1 MQAGEA
7 EWADAPAQ
15 AGNMGARAPTAPLSV
30 SRGLVGGGRGA
41 ATLSCWVDTDGWW
54 TPWRMAQ
61 RVRGHACAAAVQVL
75 TRPLRLAGEVDFA
88 AVAARTPGFVGA
100 DLAALAKEAAALA
113 VRRIFA
119 QLEQARAR
127 GCGRDSVP
135 A

>member
-1 MQAGEA
+1 
-7 EWADAPAQ
+7 
-15 AGNMGARAPTAPLSV
+15 
-30 SRGLVGGGRGA
+30 
-41 ATLSCWVDTDGWW
+41 
-54 TPWRMAQ
+54 
-61 RVRGHACAAAVQVL
+61 
-75 TRPLRLAGEVDFA
+75 
-88 AVAARTPGFVGA
+88 VGA